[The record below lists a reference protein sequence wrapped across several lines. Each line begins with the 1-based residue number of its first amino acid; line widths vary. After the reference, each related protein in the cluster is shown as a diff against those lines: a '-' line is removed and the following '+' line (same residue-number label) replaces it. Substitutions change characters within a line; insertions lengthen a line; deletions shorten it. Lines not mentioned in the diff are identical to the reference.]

1 MELRPRHFRAIELL
15 AGTDLE
21 KREVASAVGVSR
33 ATLSRWLRDKAF
45 RAELALRRE
54 LLPYRLDGLRMEAA
68 RRGLV
73 DLVERLG
80 RTHCKPTLKELM
92 GVLGQLVGK
101 DFARACPQPP
111 PAGRREEQPSVPGEG
126 ERQVPAASEAKG
138 EKTCEPALTA

>member
-1 MELRPRHFRAIELL
+1 MELRPRHLRAIALL
-15 AGTDLE
+15 AGSDLE

-33 ATLSRWLRDKAF
+33 GTLSRWLKDRAF

-68 RRGLV
+68 RRALT

-80 RTHCKPTLKELM
+80 RPYSKVPLKELM
-92 GVLGQLVGK
+92 RLLGQLVGD

-111 PAGRREEQPSVPGEG
+111 PDARPEGPGPSLAQAPTPSEHRLSAV
-126 ERQVPAASEAKG
+126 QAAE
-138 EKTCEPALTA
+138 